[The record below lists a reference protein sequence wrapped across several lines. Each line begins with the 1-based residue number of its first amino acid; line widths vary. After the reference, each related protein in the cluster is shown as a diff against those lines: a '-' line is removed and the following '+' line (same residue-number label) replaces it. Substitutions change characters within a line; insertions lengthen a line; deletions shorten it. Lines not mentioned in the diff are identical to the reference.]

1 MENTAD
7 KQTPPI
13 PEDPAAEVTSTEPE
27 ELPLEETGM
36 PDTEPEEPSTEEV
49 GIPDT
54 GSEEQPEQGSGT
66 PHTETPPLQSQPEV
80 KKTTALYDEKEE
92 GRCRN
97 CNSPFDSEFCPH
109 CGQTANIK
117 RLTFANWKQNILDAF
132 LSLDGTLVRTFRML
146 FVRPA
151 SMIKEYIMGQRK
163 DYRNPFTLLII
174 LCTIYGAI
182 LFSGEIFK
190 GENKGSSVAEV
201 SEELIQ
207 EFKKEWNENFPLKPD
222 SILKISD
229 PDSIRAATHAPV
241 ADSVYTAG
249 KKPDPSSPYKGKKEK
264 GGEIKRT
271 LSILKA
277 LIEALL
283 DSFIARCILMI
294 PFYALFTR
302 LLFRKKARNRYNYT
316 ELLFATAFITCQ
328 KVTVDL
334 LFLPWEEYMG
344 YDTDWMTFIAYIL
357 FPAWVYRGL
366 FDVKWWSAIRKS
378 ACIYLLSFIVVL
390 ICLLISVLLILYVT
404 DSLHLPDGHR

>member
-7 KQTPPI
+7 KQTPPT
-13 PEDPAAEVTSTEPE
+13 PENPATEVPSTEPE
-27 ELPLEETGM
+27 NLPLEET
-36 PDTEPEEPSTEEV
+36 E
-49 GIPDT
+49 IPDT
-54 GSEEQPEQGSGT
+54 GSEEQPQQGSGT
-66 PHTETPPLQSQPEV
+66 PHTGAELPQSEPEV
-80 KKTTALYDEKEE
+80 KKTTSLYDEKEE

-109 CGQTANIK
+109 CGQTADIK
-117 RLTFANWKQNILDAF
+117 RLTFSNWKQNILDAF
-132 LSLDGTLVRTFRML
+132 LSFDGTLVRTFRML

-174 LCTIYGAI
+174 LCTLYGMI

-201 SEELIQ
+201 SEELIK
-207 EFKKEWNENFPLKPD
+207 EFKNEWNENFLLKPD
-222 SILKISD
+222 STLKISD
-229 PDSIRAATHAPV
+229 PDSTLTAIHAPV
-241 ADSVYTAG
+241 ADSVHAAG
-249 KKPDPSSPYKGKKEK
+249 KKPDSSSGHQVKKEK
-264 GGEIKRT
+264 DKEIKKT
-271 LSILKA
+271 LNILKA
-277 LIEALL
+277 LISALL

-294 PFYALFTR
+294 PFYALFTK

-328 KVTVDL
+328 RVTVDIL
-334 LFLPWEEYMG
+334 LLPWEEYTM
-344 YDTDWMTFIAYIL
+344 YDTDWITFIAYIF

-378 ACIYLLSFIVVL
+378 ACIYLLSFLIAL
-390 ICLLISVLLILYVT
+390 ICLVISVLLILYIT
-404 DSLHLPDGHR
+404 GSLHLPD